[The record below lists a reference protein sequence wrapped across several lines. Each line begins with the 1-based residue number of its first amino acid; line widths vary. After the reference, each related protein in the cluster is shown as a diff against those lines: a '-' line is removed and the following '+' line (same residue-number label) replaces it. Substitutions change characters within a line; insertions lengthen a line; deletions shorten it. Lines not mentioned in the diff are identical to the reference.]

1 MKNIFTE
8 EIYYDENFLKKFI
21 IKIIKFLILF
31 LFMNIKYIKKE
42 IWIKKS
48 LKFYKYFI
56 NDCFKLKKYH
66 RKYNEVDIPYLSICL
81 AAYNMKNYIEKS
93 ILSILNQSF
102 QNFEIIIVND
112 CSNDNTLNIVKK
124 MKLKEKRIKLINHS
138 KNLGVF
144 NSRVDA
150 VLASR
155 GKYIML
161 MDPDDMLLNP
171 KLLEKLYKYNLKYN
185 LDITEFTVLCY
196 IEKKNELK
204 IISKYYHFHNFSS
217 NFINQPE
224 LSNLLYKNTLN
235 NNYSTV
241 RCRVIWNKIIKKEVL
256 LKSLRYIGKDYYK
269 HFFITAED
277 TIINFM
283 CFQFAENYSNIDIPG
298 YMYNIREISMTHGKS
313 DKKKSI
319 LFCYNHLLYFK
330 KLYFYIKD
338 FKKDRNILYYELLD
352 LNKRLFKLYKLS
364 KKYKNEILFF
374 YKQILNDQ
382 YTSIKFKEDVKNFTS
397 FIK

>member
-1 MKNIFTE
+1 
-8 EIYYDENFLKKFI
+8 
-21 IKIIKFLILF
+21 
-31 LFMNIKYIKKE
+31 
-42 IWIKKS
+42 
-48 LKFYKYFI
+48 
-56 NDCFKLKKYH
+56 
-66 RKYNEVDIPYLSICL
+66 
-81 AAYNMKNYIEKS
+81 MKNYIEKS

-155 GKYIML
+155 SKYIML

-204 IISKYYHFHNFSS
+204 IISKYYHFHNFSN

-224 LSNLLYKNTLN
+224 LSNLLYKNTLT

-241 RCRVIWNKIIKKEVL
+241 SCRVIWNKIIKKEVL
-256 LKSLRYIGKDYYK
+256 LKSLRYIGKDY
-269 HFFITAED
+269 
-277 TIINFM
+277 
-283 CFQFAENYSNIDIPG
+283 
-298 YMYNIREISMTHGKS
+298 
-313 DKKKSI
+313 
-319 LFCYNHLLYFK
+319 
-330 KLYFYIKD
+330 
-338 FKKDRNILYYELLD
+338 
-352 LNKRLFKLYKLS
+352 
-364 KKYKNEILFF
+364 
-374 YKQILNDQ
+374 
-382 YTSIKFKEDVKNFTS
+382 
-397 FIK
+397 